1 MKNFNK
7 TVPEWGE
14 IEANGPDY
22 LLKHRDLY

>member
-7 TVPEWGE
+7 TVPEWSE

-22 LLKHRDLY
+22 LLKHRNPY